1 MYRVTLA
8 RPARRFFE
16 RADTALQRRL
26 DDCFEKLAADPRG
39 LPGIRPLKGKYAGH
53 LRARI
58 GPYRVVYRISED
70 ERTVIVSTINHR
82 REVYR

>member
-1 MYRVTLA
+1 MYRVVLA

-16 RADTALQRRL
+16 RADAGLQRRL
-26 DDCFEKLAADPRG
+26 DKCFEELAADPRG
-39 LPGIRPLKGKYAGH
+39 LSGIRPLKGKHAGH

-58 GPYRVVYRISED
+58 GPYRVVFRIEED
-70 ERTVIVSTINHR
+70 GRVVIVSTISHR